1 MNANNVYQLMPV
13 LNKEQREEITSCW
26 LHIQA
31 TGRVLEPPPL
41 GHTFR
46 RMEAESRIA
55 CVTCK
60 ADRSSW
66 TSERAASIFTRSQNQ
81 NFQIDCRMLGEREE
95 NKRNWKLCWRYL
107 AVFGERCFSCY
118 WWNLH
123 YRHRSQCSAQSH
135 TAGSSQRI
143 NEVMVY
149 AKNTG
154 LIDAVSSVNIGKA
167 FEKTQKKNMPDLCK

>member
-1 MNANNVYQLMPV
+1 MQTLAISRLSP
-13 LNKEQREEITSCW
+13 
-26 LHIQA
+26 LHQ
-31 TGRVLEPPPL
+31 TTHQSEFWNLPP

-46 RMEAESRIA
+46 RTEAESRIA

-66 TSERAASIFTRSQNQ
+66 TLERAASIFTRSQNHY
-81 NFQIDCRMLGEREE
+81 FQIDCRTLGEREE
-95 NKRNWKLCWRYL
+95 NKLNWKLCWRYL

-123 YRHRSQCSAQSH
+123 YRHRSECSAQSH
-135 TAGSSQRI
+135 TASSSQRV
-143 NEVMVY
+143 NVVMVY

-154 LIDAVSSVNIGKA
+154 LIDAVPGVNIGKA